1 VLAPLYLLSVSTA
14 GNPNQLTNEMRIMS
28 DFIKSQID
36 ARNNLIAQAR
46 EVLDFAEAEKRGL
59 SAEENQKIARI
70 EADIDSADTAI
81 STARSIADREA
92 RASEAAASFTPT
104 TASVNTDADILRSIA
119 SGEMRSYEFARE
131 NRTLVPSSNTVGQ
144 SFYDQVF
151 EIAQLVGPLLTTSE
165 VFNTT
170 SGENLVIPTVTATST
185 SGSVAAGGTISESNP
200 TFSSITLGA
209 EKYGALVQ
217 AASELVA
224 DAGFNITQYIAQNLG
239 TSLGLQANSVLTT
252 KLSAAAG
259 SVVTG
264 GTGVGGAASYENLI
278 DLVYGIADG
287 ARVLPGLGFMM
298 GKSAIAAARK
308 LKDGAGNYIWT
319 NSAVPGQ
326 PSTLL
331 GYSVFE
337 NPNLAAV
344 GTSAKSVLFGHLPSF
359 KVRVAGGIQIAQSS
373 DFAFNTDTVT
383 YRGLIRLDGGL
394 THATHIGYFKGG
406 AS

>member
-1 VLAPLYLLSVSTA
+1 
-14 GNPNQLTNEMRIMS
+14 MS
-28 DFIKSQID
+28 DFIKSQMD

-46 EVLDFAEAEKRGL
+46 EVLDFAQAEKRGL

-81 STARSIADREA
+81 ETARKLADREA
-92 RASEAAASFTPT
+92 RASEAAASFVP
-104 TASVNTDADILRSIA
+104 SLPVSENSDADILRSIA
-119 SGEMRSYEFARE
+119 MGEIRGHEFGRE
-131 NRTLVPSSNTVGQ
+131 ARTLVPSANTVGQ

-151 EIAQLVGPLLTTSE
+151 EIAQLVGPMLTVSE
-165 VFNTT
+165 IFNTT

-185 SGSVAAGGTISESNP
+185 SGSVAAAGTISESNP

-217 AASELVA
+217 VAQELVS
-224 DAGFNITQYIAQNLG
+224 DAGFNITSYIAQQLG
-239 TSLGLQANSVLTT
+239 TSLGLKANSVLTT
-252 KLSAAAG
+252 KLADAAG

-264 GTGVGGAASYENLI
+264 GTGVSGAASYENLI

-287 ARVLPGLGFMM
+287 ARVLPGLGFQMS
-298 GKSAIAAARK
+298 KSGIAAARK

-326 PSTLL
+326 PATLL
-331 GYSVFE
+331 GYPVYE
-337 NPNLAAV
+337 NPNVASVAP
-344 GTSAKSVLFGHLPSF
+344 SAKSVLFGHLPSF
-359 KVRVAGGIQIAQSS
+359 KVRVAGGIRVDQST

>member
-1 VLAPLYLLSVSTA
+1 
-14 GNPNQLTNEMRIMS
+14 MS
-28 DFIKSQID
+28 DFIKSQMD

-46 EVLDFAEAEKRGL
+46 EVLDFAQAEKRGL

-81 STARSIADREA
+81 ETARKLADREA
-92 RASEAAASFTPT
+92 RASEAAASFTPSMP
-104 TASVNTDADILRSIA
+104 AQSNSDADILRAIA
-119 SGEMRSYEFARE
+119 TGEMRGYDFARE
-131 NRTLVPSSNTVGQ
+131 ARTLVPSANTVGQ

-151 EIAQLVGPLLTTSE
+151 EIAQLVGPMLTVSE

-185 SGSVAAGGTISESNP
+185 SGSVAAAGTISESNP

-217 AASELVA
+217 VAQELVT
-224 DAGFNITQYIAQNLG
+224 DAGFNISSYIAQQLG

-252 KLSAAAG
+252 KLAGAAG

-264 GTGVGGAASYENLI
+264 GTGVSGAASYENLI

-287 ARVLPGLGFMM
+287 ARVLPGLGFQMSKT
-298 GKSAIAAARK
+298 GIAAARK

-326 PSTLL
+326 PATLL
-331 GYSVFE
+331 GYPVYE
-337 NPNLAAV
+337 NPNVAAV
-344 GTSAKSVLFGHLPSF
+344 GTAAKSVLFGHLPSF
-359 KVRVAGGIQIAQSS
+359 KVRVAGGIRVDQST

>member
-1 VLAPLYLLSVSTA
+1 
-14 GNPNQLTNEMRIMS
+14 MS
-28 DFIKSQID
+28 DFIKSQMD

-46 EVLDFAEAEKRGL
+46 EVLDIAQAEKRGL
-59 SAEENQKIARI
+59 SAEENTKIARI
-70 EADIDSADTAI
+70 EADIDAADTAI
-81 STARSIADREA
+81 ETARKLADREA
-92 RASEAAASFTPT
+92 RASEAAASFAP
-104 TASVNTDADILRSIA
+104 SMPVQENSDADILRSIA
-119 SGEMRSYEFARE
+119 MGEIRGHDFARE
-131 NRTLVPSSNTVGQ
+131 ARTLVPSSNTVGQ

-151 EIAQLVGPLLTTSE
+151 EIAQLVGPMLTVSE
-165 VFNTT
+165 IFNTT

-185 SGSVAAGGTISESNP
+185 SGSVAAAGTISESNP

-209 EKYGALVQ
+209 EKYGALV
-217 AASELVA
+217 AVASELVS
-224 DAGFNITQYIAQNLG
+224 DAGFNITSYIAQQLG
-239 TSLGLQANSVLTT
+239 TSIGLKANDVLTT
-252 KLSAAAG
+252 KLSSAAG

-264 GTGVGGAASYENLI
+264 GTGVSGAASYENLI

-287 ARVLPGLGFMM
+287 ARVLPGLGFQMS
-298 GKSAIAAARK
+298 KSGIAAARK

-326 PSTLL
+326 PATLL
-331 GYSVFE
+331 GYPVFE
-337 NPNLAAV
+337 NPNVASVALD
-344 GTSAKSVLFGHLPSF
+344 AKSVLFGHLPSF
-359 KVRVAGGIQIAQSS
+359 KVRIAGGIRVDQSA